1 MAYQSVNTV
10 AFAMPG
16 GESCGGAQTRPI
28 DLAHLS
34 RQTFGDRALELEV
47 LGLFV
52 QQLLHAKDQIFG
64 MNTNERLQLAHSL
77 KGSAR
82 GVGAFA
88 IAACAVDIE
97 ARPQDE
103 AVLKRMV
110 ALIDETRDFVAAVS
124 R

>member
-1 MAYQSVNTV
+1 MSMRTAISP

-16 GESCGGAQTRPI
+16 GESAGPASARPV

-34 RQTFGDRALELEV
+34 RQTMGDRDLEREILQ
-47 LGLFV
+47 LFV
-52 QQLLHAKDQIFG
+52 QQALAVRGRIATATLE
-64 MNTNERLQLAHSL
+64 ERLLLAHSL

-88 IAACAVDIE
+88 VADCAVKLEESPGD
-97 ARPQDE
+97 
-103 AVLKRMV
+103 KRV
-110 ALIDETRDFVAAVS
+110 VDRLERLIAEVRDFVAAIS

>member
-1 MAYQSVNTV
+1 MVSQNTNAV

-16 GESCGGAQTRPI
+16 GESCGAAQARPI

-34 RQTFGDRALELEV
+34 RQTMGDRALELEV

-52 QQLLHAKDQIFG
+52 QQVLQARDQIFG
-64 MNTNERLQLAHSL
+64 MSTNERLRLAHSL

-88 IAACAVDIE
+88 IAACADEIE
-97 ARPQDE
+97 AQPQDE
-103 AVLKRMV
+103 TVLRRMV
-110 ALIDETRDFVAAVS
+110 ALIDDVRDFVAAVS

>member
-1 MAYQSVNTV
+1 MFLPSAIAA

-16 GESCGGAQTRPI
+16 GESAGPARMRPI

-34 RQTFGDRALELEV
+34 RQTMGDRELEREV
-47 LGLFV
+47 LHLFV
-52 QQLLHAKDQIFG
+52 QQALAARTQIAESSDG
-64 MNTNERLQLAHSL
+64 ERRLLAHSL

-88 IAACAVDIE
+88 IADCVAALEESPDDGMLLDRLEHLIE
-97 ARPQDE
+97 E
-103 AVLKRMV
+103 V
-110 ALIDETRDFVAAVS
+110 RDFVAAIG

>member
-1 MAYQSVNTV
+1 MVSQNTNAV

-16 GESCGGAQTRPI
+16 GESCGAAQARPI
-28 DLAHLS
+28 DLTHLS
-34 RQTFGDRALELEV
+34 RQTMGDRALELEV

-52 QQLLHAKDQIFG
+52 QQVLQARDQIFG
-64 MNTNERLQLAHSL
+64 MSTNERLRLAHSL

-88 IAACAVDIE
+88 IAACAGEIE
-97 ARPQDE
+97 AQPQDE
-103 AVLKRMV
+103 TVLRHMV
-110 ALIDETRDFVAAVS
+110 TLIDDVRDFVAAVS